1 MKHCNRDIE
10 TVWISFNKFPMS
22 YHHYQQYANRILRHA
37 LILLLMLTCSG
48 LQAQRDR
55 VYTSL
60 SEVQNPDEVYVLHLN
75 YKRLKH
81 VPPQIFTFTNL
92 VELDLSK
99 NMIDSIPPAIGR
111 LSNLTTL
118 NLCRNKIHSLP
129 DSIGRLTELK
139 VLNASRNPIL
149 DMPETLGLLVNLEEL
164 ILNMTGVV
172 SLPATC
178 FTLNYSL
185 QVIDLRAC
193 PLTYDDQVAIEEL
206 LPSPRKRWNYV
217 CNCK

>member
-1 MKHCNRDIE
+1 MTHLDR
-10 TVWISFNKFPMS
+10 
-22 YHHYQQYANRILRHA
+22 RLRHA
-37 LILLLMLTCSG
+37 LILLMMLASTSIH
-48 LQAQRDR
+48 AQRDR

-60 SEVQNPDEVYVLHLN
+60 SEVKEPEQVYVLHLN

-81 VPPQIFTFTNL
+81 VPAQIFTFTNL

-99 NMIDSIPPAIGR
+99 NMIDSLPPDICR
-111 LSNLTTL
+111 LTHLEVL
-118 NLCRNKIHSLP
+118 NLCRNKLHSLP
-129 DSIGRLTELK
+129 DSIGRLTELR

-149 DMPETLGLLVNLEEL
+149 DLPETLGLLVNLEEL
-164 ILNMTGVV
+164 ILNLTGVV
-172 SLPATC
+172 SLPPSC

-185 QVIDLRAC
+185 KVIDLRAC
-193 PLTYDDQVAIEEL
+193 PLTYDNQVAIEEL